1 MIFREKNQCLCYK
14 AAILK
19 NCKGSCLCLPT
30 RERHKRRGTI
40 IETQMLTVDDFSGS
54 VPGILW
60 NPVLHGILL
69 DSLAQSPKNLP
80 LQVRKTCIGGNE
92 RLKSFGD
99 LGDGPGKTK
108 AVEAAAEAGGDVVAI
123 GRPQEAGNEVPAA
136 PAQNTVGACI

>member
-1 MIFREKNQCLCYK
+1 M
-14 AAILK
+14 
-19 NCKGSCLCLPT
+19 CLPT

-40 IETQMLTVDDFSGS
+40 IETQRLAVDDFSGS

-108 AVEAAAEAGGDVVAI
+108 AEAAVAVAGAAVAAI
-123 GRPQEAGNEVPAA
+123 GSPQVAGIVVPAA